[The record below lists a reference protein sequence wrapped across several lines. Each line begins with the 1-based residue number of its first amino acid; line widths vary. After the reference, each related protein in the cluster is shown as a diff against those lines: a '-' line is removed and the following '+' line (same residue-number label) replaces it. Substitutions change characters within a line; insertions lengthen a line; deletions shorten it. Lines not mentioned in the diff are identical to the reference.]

1 MQDSKSGKQASSFF
15 SSLWSKIL
23 HITGTSH
30 AKKDKKARPRKWFT
44 NYYKHYWDHC
54 EP

>member
-1 MQDSKSGKQASSFF
+1 MQDSTSDKQTSSFF

-23 HITGTSH
+23 HITGATS
-30 AKKDKKARPRKWFT
+30 AKEGEKPRPRKWFT